1 MMERKLE
8 VKNEDG
14 LQARVAALFVRVA
27 NKYTSEITIEA
38 NGERVNGKSIIGIMS
53 LGIFGGETVKIYA
66 EGPDSEEALNEL
78 SEIL

>member
-27 NKYTSEITIEA
+27 NKYTSEITLEA

-53 LGIFGGETVKIYA
+53 LGIFGGETIKIYA
-66 EGPDSEEALNEL
+66 EGLDSEEALNEL

>member
-27 NKYTSEITIEA
+27 NKYTSEITLEA

-53 LGIFGGETVKIYA
+53 LGIFGGETIKIYA

>member
-27 NKYTSEITIEA
+27 NKYTSEITLEA

>member
-14 LQARVAALFVRVA
+14 LQARVAALVVRVA
-27 NKYTSEITIEA
+27 NKYTSEITLEA

>member
-27 NKYTSEITIEA
+27 NKYTSEITLEA

-53 LGIFGGETVKIYA
+53 LGIFGGETIKIFA

>member
-53 LGIFGGETVKIYA
+53 LGIFGGETIKIYA

>member
-27 NKYTSEITIEA
+27 NKYTSEITLEA

-53 LGIFGGETVKIYA
+53 LGIFGGETITIYA